1 MGNVERHAWLM
12 VAVCTAMVTMA
23 FGAIGTV
30 AVFLEPLAAH
40 FGWPRADVSA
50 AYSVATVATG
60 LGGIAMGYFADRMPV
75 RRVALFGALVPG
87 LAFLF
92 LSGLQSTSQLYALHA
107 LMGLVG
113 IGAIMA
119 PLNSLASLWLVRN
132 PGLAIGIVSAGGA
145 AGQGLVPYFARHLIV
160 TEGWQRAYLLLG
172 VIFVAVMVPLALMLR
187 DAPPRAVARTPAPG
201 ERSAVRLLGLLS
213 LAALLCCVCMG
224 TPLVHA
230 VTLGSDLGLGGREA
244 AGLLAVMMVA
254 GMAGRIAF
262 GRIADRAGSLQTY
275 VAASAG
281 QTALAFLFPYAASGA
296 QLYVLSALF
305 GLVFSGAMTSFLSCA
320 REYAP
325 AGKTGLSIGVVM
337 FFAWTGMALGA
348 WQGGLFYDLCG
359 DYFTSFANASLAGVA
374 NLLVLAL
381 LYRWLLN
388 PPAAAPRSAARA
400 AGGSRTSVPAPSSS

>member
-1 MGNVERHAWLM
+1 MNPAVLM
-12 VAVCTAMVTMA
+12 VAVCTAMVAMA
-23 FGAIGTV
+23 FGAVGTV
-30 AVFLEPLAAH
+30 AVFLQPIAAE
-40 FGWPRADVSA
+40 FAWPRADVAA

-60 LGGIAMGYFADRMPV
+60 LGGIAMGHFADRLPV

-87 LAFLF
+87 IAFLL
-92 LSGLQSTSQLYALHA
+92 LSGLESTPALYVLHA
-107 LMGLVG
+107 VMGLVG

-119 PLNSLASLWLVRN
+119 PLNRLASLWLARN

-145 AGQGLVPYFARHLIV
+145 AGQGLVPYFARYLIV
-160 TEGWQRAYLLLG
+160 TEGWRQAYWILGLLL
-172 VIFVAVMVPLALMLR
+172 IAVMVPLALLLR
-187 DAPPRAVARTPAPG
+187 DAPVAGNAPPG
-201 ERSAVRLLGLLS
+201 AGGGPSAVRLLALLS

-224 TPLVHA
+224 TPLVHV
-230 VTLGSDLGLGGREA
+230 VTLGSDGGLGGREA

-254 GMAGRIAF
+254 GMAGRVGF
-262 GRIADRAGSLQTY
+262 GRLSDRYGSLQTY
-275 VAASAG
+275 IAASAG

-325 AGKTGLSIGVVM
+325 AGKTGLSLGVVM

-348 WQGGLFYDLCG
+348 WQGGLFYDICG
-359 DYFTSFANASLAGVA
+359 DYFVSFANASAAGVA

-381 LYRWLLN
+381 LLLYVMRA
-388 PPAAAPRSAARA
+388 PGGQRSAPRSA
-400 AGGSRTSVPAPSSS
+400 GGWRTGRGISSGSA